1 MGNPKTCPMTGC
13 TFYAEED
20 TDGMTFTHPLTDET
34 LKVPYSLE
42 LGGFVFP
49 ETLFTHV
56 RTVTMTQT
64 SEILDV
70 SLQRVSTIAKNE
82 TIPPHT
88 VNGSTVFLYDDV
100 IAYRDNRKPGRP
112 CNAD

>member
-13 TFYAEED
+13 IFYAEED
-20 TDGMTFTHPLTDET
+20 MDGMTFVHPLTGET
-34 LKVPYSLE
+34 VNVPYSWE
-42 LGGFVFP
+42 NSGYVFP
-49 ETLFTHV
+49 ETLFTPI

-70 SLQRVSTIAKNE
+70 SLQRVSTIAKSE
-82 TIPPHT
+82 TIPPHI

-112 CNAD
+112 CKSD